1 VTGKYNSRVASTRR
15 AARSSG
21 LWRQPSIRGS
31 SRPVIFIGDLIF
43 GVLDLGSLLHH
54 RDVTLIT
61 RDCDDS
67 MSGGR
72 ASLRG

>member
-1 VTGKYNSRVASTRR
+1 
-15 AARSSG
+15 
-21 LWRQPSIRGS
+21 
-31 SRPVIFIGDLIF
+31 VIFIGDLIF

-67 MSGGR
+67 MRGGR
-72 ASLRG
+72 ASLRGVAVSPLPGLQLQRKKRKAAL